1 MVSRLNYKLCVC
13 RAHLLNVRYVL
24 NVNFQGDTEKLQQWV
39 IFGIYLK
46 ARLFFTLH
54 QSFYRKY
61 KSSYYLLITKRRFV
75 MHRFQ
80 CVAAAAGP
88 NKAEAALKLT
98 LDNVT
103 RVTFATEKSFYSSGS
118 LKQNKKTLQ
127 IYMNH
132 NGATFFNQNCEFCW
146 KASSLQL
153 FYKTCTHFFLML
165 ISSFKAI

>member
-1 MVSRLNYKLCVC
+1 MLSRLNYKLCIC

-24 NVNFQGDTEKLQQWV
+24 NVNFQGDIGKHQQWV

-61 KSSYYLLITKRRFV
+61 KSSYYSLITKRRFV

-88 NKAEAALKLT
+88 NKAKAPLKLT
-98 LDNVT
+98 LDNAT
-103 RVTFATEKSFYSSGS
+103 RVKFATEKSFYSSGVLRVHS
-118 LKQNKKTLQ
+118 NKNKKLFKSTW
-127 IYMNH
+127 ITTVPH
-132 NGATFFNQNCEFCW
+132 FSIKTVNCAERRRVC
-146 KASSLQL
+146 S
-153 FYKTCTHFFLML
+153 C
-165 ISSFKAI
+165 